1 MKFNFFNN
9 SNSFSAKT
17 MVADKLNG
25 FSIRK
30 DKIMI
35 ELDELQKEVSRALTL
50 EQSAIDLLLEL
61 KGKLD
66 AANANVLLT
75 PNPNI
80 LINLNSTLKV
90 QNDALLN
97 AITPVTPVI
106 PATPVIPV

>member
-1 MKFNFFNN
+1 
-9 SNSFSAKT
+9 